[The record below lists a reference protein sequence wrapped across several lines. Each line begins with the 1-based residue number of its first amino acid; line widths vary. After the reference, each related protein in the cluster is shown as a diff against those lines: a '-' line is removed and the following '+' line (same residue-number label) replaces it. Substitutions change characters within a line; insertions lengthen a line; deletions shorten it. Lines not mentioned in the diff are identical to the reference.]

1 MPAKAG
7 IQRMDSGWNHAGMT
21 FYRIVRC
28 INTIVHEPVTTT
40 LTVCGL
46 RMSVPFFRIA
56 LSQMNSTVG
65 DLRGNVRKIVA
76 GIQQA
81 RAAGADLVAFPE
93 LAITG
98 YPPEDLLLKPQF
110 IRDNLTALSS
120 VVEQCHGITA
130 VVGFVDRVDRQ
141 DALYNSAAILHAG
154 RVGFVYHKQHLPNYG
169 VFDEARYFRAGRET
183 PVFTLHGRTIGVN
196 ICEDIWEPC
205 GPTVAQVASGGAGL
219 IVNISASP
227 YHAGKGQDREKLL
240 AARAR
245 ENGVIV
251 AYVNQVGGQDELVF
265 DGGSLVFDEQGA
277 LLARGVSFDEALII
291 ADLNFTPVS
300 RARRGS
306 AHKPAASWVGEGSA
320 LPSAGVPTFAFQDT
334 PLMVRRRKRTP
345 FIAERLPQLQ
355 EVYCALMLGLLDYV
369 RKNRF
374 KTCGVALSGGI
385 DSALTAAIAADAL
398 GKEQVVGVFMPS
410 RYTAPASGEDA
421 KKLADNLGIRLM
433 TFPIE
438 APFQSHLDLLA
449 AAFSKRSV
457 DATEE
462 NLQSRIRGNI
472 MMALSNKFGWLVLT
486 TGNKSELSVGYATL
500 YGDMAGGF
508 ALLKDIWKT
517 EVYRLARW
525 RNRQAK
531 AIPVR
536 TLSRAPTAE
545 LRANQTDQDTL
556 LPYAILDPILRAY
569 VEEDQ
574 DLEAIVAAG
583 FDRKQV
589 SEVMALVDR
598 SEFKRR
604 QAPIGVKIT
613 QRALGKDRRMPVT
626 HRYGH

>member
-1 MPAKAG
+1 MIRAKPS
-7 IQRMDSGWNHAGMT
+7 R
-21 FYRIVRC
+21 
-28 INTIVHEPVTTT
+28 
-40 LTVCGL
+40 
-46 RMSVPFFRIA
+46 FFRIA

-93 LAITG
+93 LAMTG

-110 IRDNLTALSS
+110 IRENLAALAS
-120 VVEQCHGITA
+120 VVRQCRDITA
-130 VVGFVDRVDRQ
+130 VVGFVDRQ
-141 DALYNSAAILHAG
+141 DALYNAAAIIHAG
-154 RVGFVYHKQHLPNYG
+154 RVGFVYHKRHLPNYG

-183 PVFTLHGRTIGVN
+183 PVFTLRGRTIGVN
-196 ICEDIWEPC
+196 ICEDIWHPE
-205 GPTVAQVASGGAGL
+205 GPISAQAGAGARL

-227 YHAGKGQDREKLL
+227 YHAGKGEDREKLL

-245 ENGVIV
+245 KNGVIV

-265 DGGSLVFDEQGA
+265 DGGSLIFDE
-277 LLARGVSFDEALII
+277 RGVLRARVAPFDEALIVADLV
-291 ADLNFTPVS
+291 ADLNFADSPI
-300 RARRGS
+300 ARRHG
-306 AHKPAASWVGEGSA
+306 AHKPSVASP
-320 LPSAGVPTFAFQDT
+320 LPVMTLQDT
-334 PLMVRRRKRTP
+334 QPAARRRKRPTP
-345 FIAERLPQLQ
+345 SIAGRLPRL
-355 EVYCALMLGLLDYV
+355 EEIYRALMLGLLDYV

-374 KTCGVALSGGI
+374 RTCVVALSGGI
-385 DSALTAAIAADAL
+385 DSALTATIAADAL
-398 GKEQVVGVFMPS
+398 GGKQVVGVFMPS

-438 APFQSHLDLLA
+438 SPFQSCLDLLA
-449 AAFSKRSV
+449 AAFSGRPV

-525 RNRQAK
+525 RNGRGK
-531 AIPVR
+531 PIPAR
-536 TLSRAPTAE
+536 TLRRAPTAE
-545 LRANQTDQDTL
+545 LRANQTDRDTL
-556 LPYAILDPILRAY
+556 PPYAILDPILRAY
-569 VEEDQ
+569 VEEDR
-574 DLEAIVAAG
+574 DLDAIVADG
-583 FDRKQV
+583 FDREQV
-589 SEVMALVDR
+589 LAVMALVDR

-626 HRYGH
+626 HRYGSASRGGDSSPTRL